1 MDEQN
6 SDESDQKWIA
16 RARRARELVDR
27 VDLDEVAGHSP
38 QVFEKLAKVAAALGE
53 LSAGRNVE
61 YISDVDGDKA
71 PLMDADKLR
80 QSHRVIRSRT
90 G

>member
-16 RARRARELVDR
+16 RARRAGELVDR

-61 YISDVDGDKA
+61 YISDVDGDEA